1 MKIHG
6 WLCILIFLTGCM
18 GTSDPDLPPSAVS
31 QVDSSNGD
39 DPLPAAFEEL
49 LGSLIQSEREMRA
62 TASYETDAE
71 RVATYQHLLR
81 MLLNSIEAD
90 ILLDADFPY
99 FRINDFWVR
108 EGGDSPNQRYS
119 IARVRGSSAYRIWGW
134 IGSARRI
141 EVQLNA
147 GRPWFGTGKSMGYLP
162 HEEITFG
169 EDGFFEIW
177 LTPDARDGNW
187 LANSEPANTLFVRQI
202 YDHWD
207 GDTPAEVHV
216 DRIGHEGAPK
226 YRETPSEL
234 AERIRTT
241 AETLEQFTV
250 GWGRF
255 VQEQYVQEYA
265 PNRVPPPLDTFKFGG
280 VRGRWMANGYFDLPP
295 DKAFLIR
302 APRTSADH
310 IGIQLT
316 DLWFASLEY
325 ANRVSSLNA
334 TQAVLSPDDA
344 YYFVISREDP
354 GHANWLETDGLSRGV
369 FLMRYDGLMGEIP
382 EAQFPV
388 GELVSMDEIPGRIPG
403 YRRVTE
409 SERAAIRASRR
420 HHIQRRSNR

>member
-1 MKIHG
+1 MKKAG
-6 WLCILIFLTGCM
+6 LLFVLLWSTACITPSETACSHSDRPTGEVP
-18 GTSDPDLPPSAVS
+18 GA
-31 QVDSSNGD
+31 GG
-39 DPLPAAFEEL
+39 PLPAAFEEFL
-49 LGSLIQSEREMRA
+49 QSLIESERAMRTSSA
-62 TASYETDAE
+62 YTTEAE

-81 MLLNSIEAD
+81 MLLNSIEAE

-119 IARVRGSSAYRIWGW
+119 IARVRGDSAYRVWGW

-141 EVQLNA
+141 EVQLNS
-147 GRPWFGTGKSMGYLP
+147 GRPWFGTGDSMGYLP
-162 HEEITFG
+162 HEEISFG
-169 EDGFFEIW
+169 EDGSFEIW
-177 LTPDARDGNW
+177 LSPDPREGNW
-187 LANSEPANTLFVRQI
+187 LANALPADTLFVRQI
-202 YDHWD
+202 YDRWD
-207 GDTPAEVHV
+207 GERPAEVHI
-216 DRIGHEGAPK
+216 DRVGYEGAPK
-226 YRETPSEL
+226 FRDGEAEF
-234 AERIRTT
+234 AERIRAT
-241 AETLEQFTV
+241 AVTLEQFTL

-255 VQEQYVQEYA
+255 IDRQYVKGVE
-265 PNRVPPPLDTFKFGG
+265 PNEVPQPIDTYQLGG
-280 VRGRWMANGYFDLPP
+280 VRGRWMANGSFDLPP
-295 DKAFLIR
+295 GQALLIR

-334 TQAVLSPDDA
+334 TQALLSPDDA
-344 YYFVISREDP
+344 YYFVISQEDP

-369 FLMRYDGLMGEIP
+369 FLMRYDGMMGAMP

-388 GELVSMDEIPGRIPG
+388 GERVSIDEIPDRIPG

-420 HHIQRRSNR
+420 IHIQRRSNR